1 MTRYLVD
8 TSVLVD
14 LSRWVEPTRSILIEM
29 TEEGH
34 ELCVC
39 AVIVTEFFSGVPPS
53 ELHDWREFFGSLRF
67 LTTDMGA
74 AEAAGIHRQSSK
86 RTGRAVATPDAT
98 IAAVA
103 QAWDATLLTENP
115 KHFELDGLTVRSLRT
130 WTSRVDTPA
139 HD

>member
-14 LSRWVEPTRSILIEM
+14 LSRWVEPTRSILIELA
-29 TEEGH
+29 EEGH

-39 AVIVTEFFSGVPPS
+39 AVVVTEFFSGVQPS
-53 ELHDWREFFGSLRF
+53 QLDDWREFFGSLRF
-67 LTTDMGA
+67 LTTDIGV
-74 AEAAGIHRQSSK
+74 AEAAGLHRRNTK
-86 RTGRAVATPDAT
+86 LAGRAVATPDAL

-115 KHFELDGLTVRSLRT
+115 KHFELDSLVVRSLR
-130 WTSRVDTPA
+130 A
-139 HD
+139 